1 VSAHLDRLAPSGGHI
16 RLSATLS
23 LYLGRQVLIGIGIV
37 LLAFA
42 TLAFLI
48 DTIELLRRAGDREEV
63 GFGAVLL
70 MAGLHLPFLLQAM
83 LPFAMLFG
91 AMFTF
96 MRLTRSNELIAARA
110 LGVSVWQ
117 FLFPALTLSV
127 MIGAFA
133 VTVFNPFAAATY
145 TRFERLEERHLGA
158 SPSLLAVA
166 GGGLWLRQHEGQ
178 EELVFHARVVGSA
191 PLAFED
197 VTVLFFDDGVRFDR
211 RIDAPRA
218 ELLPGRWRLEEAVL
232 FGPDGRIE
240 RLGETSLPT
249 DLAPDRIQEGF
260 AAPETMSFWDLPG
273 YIELM
278 EAVGFPAR
286 EHRLYFHGLLAL
298 PLLLSAMLLIG
309 TTFSLRLVR
318 RGGTGL
324 LITGGLVTGF
334 VFYILSDVVFA
345 IGLSGRLPVVLA
357 AWTPAGVAVLL
368 GLTTLLHLEDG

>member
-1 VSAHLDRLAPSGGHI
+1 MSANLDTLGPASGSI

-23 LYLGRQVLIGIGIV
+23 LYLGRQVLTGIGIV
-37 LLAFA
+37 LLTFA

-48 DTIELLRRAGDREEV
+48 DTIELLRRAGDREGV
-63 GFGAVLL
+63 GFGAVMM
-70 MAGLHLPFLLQAM
+70 MAGLHLPFLVQAM

-91 AMFTF
+91 AMLTF
-96 MRLTRSNELIAARA
+96 MRLTRSNELVAVRA

-117 FLFPALTLSV
+117 FLFPALTIAV
-127 MIGAFA
+127 AIGVFA
-133 VTVFNPFAAATY
+133 VTAFNPFAAATY
-145 TRFERLEERHLGA
+145 TRFERMEERHLGA
-158 SPSLLAVA
+158 SPSLLAVS
-166 GGGLWLRQHEGQ
+166 GGGLWLRQREEQQ
-178 EELVFHARVVGSA
+178 EVIFHARVVGSA

-197 VTVLFFDDGVRFDR
+197 VTVLYFEDNVRFSH

-218 ELLPGRWRLEEAVL
+218 ELLPGMWRLDDAVQ
-232 FGPDGRIE
+232 FWADGRTQRI
-240 RLGETSLPT
+240 GETTVPT

-273 YIELM
+273 YIALM
-278 EAVGFPAR
+278 EDVGFPAR

-324 LITGGLVTGF
+324 LVTGGLVTGF
-334 VFYILSDVVFA
+334 VFYILADVVFA

-368 GLTTLLHLEDG
+368 GLTTLLYLEDG